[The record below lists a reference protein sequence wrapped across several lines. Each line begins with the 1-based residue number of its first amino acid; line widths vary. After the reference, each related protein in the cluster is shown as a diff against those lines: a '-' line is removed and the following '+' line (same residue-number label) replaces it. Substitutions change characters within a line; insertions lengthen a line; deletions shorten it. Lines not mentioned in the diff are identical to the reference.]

1 MKHLWMAAVLLIG
14 SATTL
19 GAQDG
24 PRTDTRDDLEARR
37 DSLAE
42 VLVVLDA
49 DDERTEAVERRLAT
63 VEQRL
68 RLGDFRPGD
77 MVSLD
82 VRGREE
88 FTGNFPVQPD
98 QSLELP
104 GIDPVPLR
112 GVLYSEAPGVIREA
126 LATILRNPVVELTY
140 QMRLAVTGQISN
152 PGFYDVRGTLLLS
165 DVLTLAGGPTQNA
178 EIERIEVRR
187 DGSTI
192 MSGEELVTAGFTLDD
207 LGLRSGDVIRI
218 PRERDTF
225 YSLRNV
231 SIILGTVLSVIALIN
246 VF

>member
-1 MKHLWMAAVLLIG
+1 MKHLWMVAVLLIG

-42 VLVVLDA
+42 ILVLLDA
-49 DDERTEAVERRLAT
+49 NDERTEDVERRLAT

-68 RLGDFRPGD
+68 RIGDFRPGD

-88 FTGNFPVQPD
+88 YTGNFPVQPD

-112 GVLYSEAPGVIREA
+112 GVLYSEAPGVIRDA
-126 LATILRNPVVELTY
+126 LSVVLRNPVVELTA
-140 QMRLAVTGQISN
+140 QMRLAVTGRVGN
-152 PGFYDVRGTLLLS
+152 PGFYDVPGTLLLS
-165 DVLTLAGGPTQNA
+165 DVLTLAGGPSQQAN
-178 EIERIEVRR
+178 IEKIEVRR
-187 DGSTI
+187 DGKTI
-192 MSGEELVTAGFTLDD
+192 LSGKELVTSSFTLDD
-207 LGLRSGDVIRI
+207 LGVRSGDVIRV
-218 PRERDTF
+218 PQERDTL
-225 YSLRNV
+225 YSLRNI
-231 SIILGTVLSVIALIN
+231 SIVMGTLLSIIALIR

>member
-231 SIILGTVLSVIALIN
+231 SIILGTVLSVIALVN